1 MPLHAGVHRR
11 ADRGDRRQP
20 GGLVARA
27 LPPCHRAAARRH
39 PSDRGEGAD
48 AGGAVQP
55 LQSAAGPGA
64 AARLHRAG
72 PPQHAVRD
80 RGARRLA
87 PRGRAGRRAQGAGP
101 HGEADRARA
110 AADGTERDRRARAAR
125 LPGRSSRR
133 LGAHARRRGAAGGR
147 RGGGG
152 GRAAHRRAGARG
164 AGGPVAP
171 RGAAR
176 QRLPDQRHRRVEP
189 GRHQEPRKDG
199 VGLAGSHRPR
209 ARGAAL
215 MAIKGSLKE
224 ASLPDV
230 LQLLALGKKTGC
242 LSIADRSNFGYIY
255 FDKGRISYASIVN
268 RRDRLGDI
276 LVKHEKITQ
285 EQLDA
290 AIHRQ
295 AKERT
300 KKLGEILVMQN
311 VLTQQELERY
321 MRMQIEES
329 VYYLFTWTQGTF
341 NFEAD
346 VRPEQQDF
354 LVNIN
359 PESLLLE
366 GARRVDEWGLI
377 EKKIPSFDLIF
388 LVDRDRLAI
397 SDAKL
402 TEIQERLLPLLDGS
416 RDVNQV
422 IEDSGL
428 GEFEVG
434 KALYGLVTAGFLHRA
449 GRTASAED
457 VKMTDARVE
466 EHRNLGIAFYKT
478 GMLDEAAREFRR
490 VAELRSG
497 EPNAHFYIGLVAL
510 KQARWREAMD
520 ALRLAAEKGGGRPAV
535 FHNLGFAYEQL
546 GRLDEAEAAYGEAAA
561 RARTDAKVYL
571 GWGVVALKRGDYG
584 GAAGRLDR
592 ARELF
597 GKAPPPAWFW
607 ARSLA
612 AAGAGEFELAQ
623 DLADEGAEA
632 YPSHAALQNN
642 LAVLKELS
650 GDLTGAEDLVRAAR
664 KSEPSLPQLSKNLG
678 DLAYRGSRY
687 DEAWEA
693 YSRAIELAP
702 DLGDDV
708 YFKLGNIAYKRS
720 SRELAA
726 QLWRKALEINPKHEL
741 VKANLDTLSAL
752 S

>member
-1 MPLHAGVHRR
+1 
-11 ADRGDRRQP
+11 
-20 GGLVARA
+20 
-27 LPPCHRAAARRH
+27 
-39 PSDRGEGAD
+39 
-48 AGGAVQP
+48 
-55 LQSAAGPGA
+55 
-64 AARLHRAG
+64 
-72 PPQHAVRD
+72 
-80 RGARRLA
+80 
-87 PRGRAGRRAQGAGP
+87 
-101 HGEADRARA
+101 
-110 AADGTERDRRARAAR
+110 
-125 LPGRSSRR
+125 
-133 LGAHARRRGAAGGR
+133 
-147 RGGGG
+147 
-152 GRAAHRRAGARG
+152 
-164 AGGPVAP
+164 
-171 RGAAR
+171 
-176 QRLPDQRHRRVEP
+176 
-189 GRHQEPRKDG
+189 
-199 VGLAGSHRPR
+199 
-209 ARGAAL
+209 

-230 LQLLALGKKTGC
+230 LQLLALGQKTGC

-255 FDKGRISYASIVN
+255 FDKGRIAYASIVN

-295 AKERT
+295 AKERD
-300 KKLGEILVMQN
+300 KKLGEILVSQT

-354 LVNIN
+354 LVSIN

-402 TEIQERLLPLLDGS
+402 TEVQERLLPLLDGS
-416 RDVNQV
+416 RDVNQT

-490 VAELRSG
+490 VAELRATDA
-497 EPNAHFYIGLVAL
+497 NAHFFIGLVAL
-510 KQARWREAMD
+510 KQARWREAME
-520 ALRLAAEKGGGRPAV
+520 ALRLAAEKGGSRPAV
-535 FHNLGFAYEQL
+535 LHNLGLAYEQL
-546 GRLDEAEAAYGEAAA
+546 GRLEDAEAAYSEAAS
-561 RARTDAKVYL
+561 RAKTDPRVYM
-571 GWGVVALKRGDYG
+571 GWGIVALKQGDHA

-592 ARELF
+592 AKELF
-597 GKAPPPAWFW
+597 ADNVPPIWFW
-607 ARSLA
+607 ARVL
-612 AAGAGEFELAQ
+612 AAGAAGDFET
-623 DLADEGAEA
+623 AEQVA
-632 YPSHAALQNN
+632 VQGVEAHPLHGVLRNN
-642 LAVLKELS
+642 LAVLHELA
-650 GDLTGAEDLVRAAR
+650 GELPKAEELARAALHD
-664 KSEPSLPQLSKNLG
+664 EPSLPQLSKNLG
-678 DLAYRGSRY
+678 DLAYRASRY
-687 DEAWEA
+687 DEAWGL
-693 YSRAIELAP
+693 YQRAIELSP
-702 DLGDDV
+702 ELGDDV
-708 YFKLGNIAYKRS
+708 YFKLGNIAYKRNDRDRAS
-720 SRELAA
+720 E
-726 QLWRKALEINPKHEL
+726 LWRRALELNPKHEL